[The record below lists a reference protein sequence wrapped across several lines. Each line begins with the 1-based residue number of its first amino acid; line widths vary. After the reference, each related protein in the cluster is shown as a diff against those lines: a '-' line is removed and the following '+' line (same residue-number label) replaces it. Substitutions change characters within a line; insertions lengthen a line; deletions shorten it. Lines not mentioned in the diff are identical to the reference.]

1 MSDRVRLVESTRALL
16 ACVSPWINEVS
27 VVDWDGTAGYSPIL
41 RRSVL
46 RRQFDALEVS
56 VELVES
62 EHGYAA
68 VTLLRPACEELLWL
82 RYLAKLTADDAKMLA
97 EWMIISGL
105 LSDLNAQASEVGEEE
120 MTAIGLHPA
129 LKMSRSKASVVQQKL
144 REIGKRLGWSNRVV
158 SKGSVPST
166 WFIAKT
172 TDSTDLYRFLYHATS
187 RYVHFSPVELARRGW
202 GQPGRLELSSQTY
215 EPVWAMFSLS
225 WGARL
230 LGWSIAATSD
240 ALETEGVPE
249 PDHTALQEALNRIT
263 DVPLIPLVTPQ
274 ELVWDSNA

>member
-16 ACVSPWINEVS
+16 ACVSPWINEIS

-41 RRSVL
+41 RRGIL

-68 VTLLRPACEELLWL
+68 VPLLRPACEELLWL
-82 RYLAKLTADDAKMLA
+82 RYLAKLTANDAKVLA
-97 EWMIISGL
+97 ECMIKSGL
-105 LSDLNAQASEVGEEE
+105 LRDLNAQAGEVGEEE
-120 MTAIGLHPA
+120 MMAIGLHPA
-129 LKMSRSKASVVQQKL
+129 LKMFRSEESVVQQKL
-144 REIGKRLGWSNRVV
+144 REIGKRLSWSARVV

-172 TDSTDLYRFLYHATS
+172 TDSKDLYRFLYHATS
-187 RYVHFSPVELARRGW
+187 RYVHFSPVELARQGW
-202 GQPGRLELSSQTY
+202 GRPGHLELSSQTY

-225 WGARL
+225 WSTRL

-240 ALETEGVPE
+240 ALEAEGVPE
-249 PDHTALQEALNRIT
+249 PNYTALQEAFNRIT